1 MSRHGSTI
9 KHTRVIGTLLDG
21 LSDLAKSREGGTN
34 HQCEQ
39 NLRTGTSPI
48 FVFRLRWSMASSAKT
63 CNKKYITSEVR
74 SCTHC
79 TLRLCHVAVGLW
91 SLTIAAVVMIVRPAI
106 STSLL
111 RANPLKQIVVSQS
124 MRLFSCCT
132 RRRHEGRA
140 TRIAE
145 SEMEREQTSLFLCQV
160 VNLSD
165 SLRLTLSLS
174 PFFCSNRRRAFV
186 FVPLGT
192 LKFESIPESRN
203 CLLPDPIW
211 RLESS
216 ITF

>member
-21 LSDLAKSREGGTN
+21 LSDLAKSREEGTN

-48 FVFRLRWSMASSAKT
+48 FFFPLRWSMASSAKT

-91 SLTIAAVVMIVRPAI
+91 SLTIAAVVMIVSTAI

-111 RANPLKQIVVSQS
+111 RANPLKQIVVSQL

-132 RRRHEGRA
+132 RRRHEDRA

-145 SEMEREQTSLFLCQV
+145 GVMEREKTSLFLCQV
-160 VNLSD
+160 DNLSD
-165 SLRLTLSLS
+165 SLRLTLCLS
-174 PFFCSNRRRAFV
+174 PFFCLNRRRAFV
-186 FVPLGT
+186 FDPLGI